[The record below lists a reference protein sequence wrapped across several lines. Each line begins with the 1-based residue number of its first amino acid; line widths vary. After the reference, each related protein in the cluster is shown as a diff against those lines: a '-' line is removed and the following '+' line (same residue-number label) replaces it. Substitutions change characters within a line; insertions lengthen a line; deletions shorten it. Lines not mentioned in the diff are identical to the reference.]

1 MNNKEIGNAGERLAE
16 EMLERR
22 GYRIMERNYRCF
34 YGEIDLIAEKNNRVA
49 FVEVKTRL
57 TDSCGD
63 GRSAVNSKKR
73 RRIHNAA
80 GYYLTH
86 TTTLFDDVD
95 FQVVEISVAH
105 ITELEF

>member
-1 MNNKEIGNAGERLAE
+1 MNKKEIGNAGERLAE
-16 EMLERR
+16 EVLERR
-22 GYRIMERNYRCF
+22 GYGILERNYRCH
-34 YGEIDLIAEKNNRVA
+34 YGEIDLIAEKNGKIA

-63 GRSAVNSKKR
+63 GRSAVDAKKR
-73 RRIHNAA
+73 MRIKGAA

-86 TTTLFDDVD
+86 TTTRFDDVD

-105 ITELEF
+105 ITDLEF